1 MIILGR
7 DGLIFADWFIAG
19 KGVFCLIVAE
29 RQSAFGVLLWLRI
42 LRDFPAIAFDIHLE
56 DGGMVDKSV
65 DGCERHCGVWEDRVP
80 RPEWLVCG
88 DQR

>member
-29 RQSAFGVLLWLRI
+29 RQSAFGVLL
-42 LRDFPAIAFDIHLE
+42 
-56 DGGMVDKSV
+56 
-65 DGCERHCGVWEDRVP
+65 
-80 RPEWLVCG
+80 
-88 DQR
+88 